1 MPVFTNYPTTQPM
14 QLSDM
19 LGDLSTLQQYKQ
31 QQQLM
36 PLALEKAQLET
47 QKARETTN
55 PEIARLQSLSRQQ
68 LGTERPA
75 ITQQEEL
82 AKQSQTAT
90 QKSLFDLS
98 LSLIHI

>member
-36 PLALEKAQLET
+36 PIQLEKAQLDI
-47 QKARETTN
+47 QKARANT
-55 PEIARLQSLSRQQ
+55 PLEI
-68 LGTERPA
+68 E
-75 ITQQEEL
+75 
-82 AKQSQTAT
+82 AKQLNN
-90 QKSLFDLS
+90 KLLFCCQH
-98 LSLIHI
+98 LIVKGSEF